1 MAESTDGGEIHAE
14 RTMTTAMLKA
24 FANPL
29 RRRIMRVLT
38 KREFVRA
45 ADIAEDLGE
54 PANKISFH
62 LRVLADAGLIVEAP
76 EQARDGRDRV
86 WTPIKDSLRVR
97 ASSTDP
103 DDFALSDAVI
113 AAMAEDHL
121 ELVHRL
127 MAHSTSAAAQDP
139 ADHGTL
145 SVSNLSLTEAEYTA
159 LMDKLNAAIIDAERT
174 RDKSAAD
181 ARVWQI
187 DIVAADETI

>member
-1 MAESTDGGEIHAE
+1 MAESTDGGEIAE
-14 RTMTTAMLKA
+14 RTMTTAMLKV

-29 RRRIMRVLT
+29 RRRIMRVLA

-62 LRVLADAGLIVEAP
+62 LRVMADAGLIVEAP

-97 ASSTDP
+97 ASTTDP
-103 DDFALSDAVI
+103 DDMALSDAVI
-113 AAMAEDHL
+113 AALAEDHL
-121 ELVHRL
+121 EMVHRL
-127 MAHSTSAAAQDP
+127 VAHSTSLAAQDP

-145 SVSNLSLTEAEYTA
+145 SVSNLSLTELEYTA

-174 RDKSAAD
+174 RDKGAAD

-187 DIVAADETI
+187 DIVAADDTI

>member
-1 MAESTDGGEIHAE
+1 MAESTDGGEIAE
-14 RTMTTAMLKA
+14 RTMTTAMLKV

-29 RRRIMRVLT
+29 RRRIMRVLA

-62 LRVLADAGLIVEAP
+62 LRVMADAGLIVEAP

-97 ASSTDP
+97 ASTTDP
-103 DDFALSDAVI
+103 DDMALSDAVI
-113 AAMAEDHL
+113 AALAEDHL
-121 ELVHRL
+121 EMVHRL
-127 MAHSTSAAAQDP
+127 VTHSTSLAAQDP

-145 SVSNLSLTEAEYTA
+145 SVSNLSLTEVEYTA

-174 RDKSAAD
+174 RDKGAAH

-187 DIVAADETI
+187 DIVAADDTI